1 MSPLHQC
8 KSFFGHSPWLHGPQG
23 LGFFPYLKELWNKV
37 KAEDTRVKVNKR
49 ESGLIEG
56 DALKYMDRVEE
67 ESGLLSLAEDGDGDG
82 WIR

>member
-1 MSPLHQC
+1 M
-8 KSFFGHSPWLHGPQG
+8 
-23 LGFFPYLKELWNKV
+23 
-37 KAEDTRVKVNKR
+37 KVNKR